1 MSVYGMGWTYKD
13 VCCFGKGGGMKVV
26 FWHSAESAVGLYRQV
41 TPAKYLA
48 QAGAFEIH
56 AVPLWQ
62 TLPRSLQ
69 MTVQDY
75 NMKERMCWADCAV
88 WGWFY
93 DPIIANYMR
102 ASKADTGTR
111 VFLDLDDEVFDVP
124 AGHLAHDQ
132 FKFRT
137 PEECYDYK
145 EFPLEAFQIL
155 QRRGW
160 EVQVQ
165 SALASPKLLARRR
178 TAIAFRQEFEQILRD
193 CDGLV
198 VSTQYLEREY
208 ARYMSPNLLTAEAP
222 NCYDPDTWGPLIV
235 ADEHPQPTIVWAG
248 SLAHNG
254 NVQVAFPALR
264 KVVKAIPDVRLLV
277 YGAELP
283 AWKESKLPVEFVPW
297 TSPEGYPQTL
307 ASLGGWVGI
316 APVTQEAFNLAKS
329 HIRWMEYSL
338 AGMATVGTSVPEM
351 QRWAGEGMRFANST
365 EEWTEALIELL
376 KDGTLRDALKQKA
389 QERVVQCS
397 AANPVNINAWA
408 AAIQKLCKAERV
420 TEDGVLGNKRG
431 VCPEGVSVPAGA

>member
-1 MSVYGMGWTYKD
+1 
-13 VCCFGKGGGMKVV
+13 MKVV

-41 TPAKYLA
+41 IPAKYLA
-48 QAGAFEIH
+48 KAGAFEIRST
-56 AVPLWQ
+56 PLWQ

-75 NMKERMCWADCAV
+75 NMQEQLAWADCAV

-93 DPIIANYMR
+93 DPVVAHYMR
-102 ASKADTGTR
+102 ASKADTGTK

-124 AGHLAHDQ
+124 EGHLAHDQ

-137 PEECYDYK
+137 PEECYEYK

-165 SALASPKLLARRR
+165 ATEPAPKLLARRR

-198 VSTQYLEREY
+198 VSTQYLEKRY
-208 ARYMSPNLLTAEAP
+208 QQYMSPNLLTAEGP
-222 NCYDPDTWGPLIV
+222 NCYDPETWGSLIV
-235 ADEHPQPTIVWAG
+235 ADEHPQPTLVWAG

-264 KVVKAIPDVRLLV
+264 KVLKEIPNLRILV

-283 AWKESKLPVEFVPW
+283 AWKESKLPLEFVPW

-307 ASLGGWVGI
+307 ASLGGWIGI
-316 APVTQEAFNLAKS
+316 APVTLESFNLAKS
-329 HIRWMEYSL
+329 HIRWMEYTL
-338 AGMATVGTSVPEM
+338 AGMATVGTPAPEM
-351 QRWAGEGMRFANST
+351 LRYAGEGMEFVNDTNQWA
-365 EEWTEALIELL
+365 EALIALL
-376 KDGTLRDALKQKA
+376 KDGSLRDNLKRKAL
-389 QERVVQCS
+389 ERVTQCS
-397 AANPVNINAWA
+397 MANPANINAWA
-408 AAIQKLCKAERV
+408 LALQKLFKAERV
-420 TEDGVLGNKRG
+420 TEDGLPGDQRSDAPTG
-431 VCPEGVSVPAGA
+431 VPLPAGA